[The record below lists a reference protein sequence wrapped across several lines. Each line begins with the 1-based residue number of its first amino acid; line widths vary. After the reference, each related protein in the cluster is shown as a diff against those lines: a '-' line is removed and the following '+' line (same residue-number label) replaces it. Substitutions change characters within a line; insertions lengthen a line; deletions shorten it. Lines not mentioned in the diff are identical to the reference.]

1 MKTRGTRIAYSF
13 YQILGVD
20 WPEGFLLAPTKY
32 CCSLLKRMQLT
43 CKAWVE
49 SVDTP
54 GDGRDEIYIHILS
67 RTSLS
72 LHDFLSTDH
81 NLLGT
86 AFMTSLKSNAC
97 AVLTT

>member
-49 SVDTP
+49 SLNP
-54 GDGRDEIYIHILS
+54 LAY
-67 RTSLS
+67 
-72 LHDFLSTDH
+72 TDVSE
-81 NLLGT
+81 T
-86 AFMTSLKSNAC
+86 AGLARSINP
-97 AVLTT
+97 